1 MDCFVKDGVHLSPK
15 GEQLFCHD
23 IEAGVKAVCLDIKKE
38 ATDPRQDGFQK
49 AGKKTSSS
57 RMSPTRKDEQ
67 GFQPLGD
74 DRNQRRNG
82 DNNTGGWKDSRRT
95 SWNPPNNWNDR
106 RYNNRFQQDGNQD
119 RRNGYHQNNYTNNTR
134 QRTEHQNFNYN
145 NGGNDRNRHLSDRQN
160 GQYRQQTQH
169 RQGGRTENRHQ
180 GMPDSVR
187 DYLQRFMQNDYPRY

>member
-1 MDCFVKDGVHLSPK
+1 MDCFVKDGVHLSSK

-119 RRNGYHQNNYTNNTR
+119 RRNYNYTNNTR